1 MKSPEYLS
9 EQATLAQ
16 LLRDS
21 IRLGEGAPAMAD
33 RILRSDWLQDRIL
46 RDVEK
51 LTGRRF
57 AYLTLGGKRIGV
69 PGEIFD
75 QPTPSGT
82 ASGVITLPT
91 DNPKDAA

>member
-9 EQATLAQ
+9 EQAALAQ

-33 RILRSDWLQDRIL
+33 RILRSDWLRDRI
-46 RDVEK
+46 
-51 LTGRRF
+51 RRER
-57 AYLTLGGKRIGV
+57 TLAAALALAEPV
-69 PGEIFD
+69 
-75 QPTPSGT
+75 PSGT